1 VGYLIAPVQVSRP
14 LTRSRACPTP
24 RRSPYDCICLAT
36 LLHRAVGDG
45 VLRMQPVV
53 HYGFIPALIF
63 LGMTQTEPR
72 PSLAQLLSPV

>member
-1 VGYLIAPVQVSRP
+1 MLRP
-14 LTRSRACPTP
+14 RTPIP
-24 RRSPYDCICLAT
+24 RRPPCDCICLAK
-36 LLHRAVGDG
+36 LARWAVGDG
-45 VLRMQPVV
+45 VMRMQPVV